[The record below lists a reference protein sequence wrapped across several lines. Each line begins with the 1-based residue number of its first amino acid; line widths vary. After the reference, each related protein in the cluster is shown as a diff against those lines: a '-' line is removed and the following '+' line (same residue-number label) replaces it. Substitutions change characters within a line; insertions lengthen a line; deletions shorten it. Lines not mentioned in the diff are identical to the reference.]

1 MDYSEVFSKAWKIV
15 WKFKALWIFGILSS
29 CARAGSGGSGGSS
42 GGGGGSSQLLDSGVL
57 ASPQAFLPK
66 QVYLWWLQF
75 QQAGEMEPWAVFLI
89 IIAVFFAVF
98 ALIVLSLFLGVL
110 GRVGVARGAWLAD
123 EGEEK
128 LSFSRIFEES
138 KPYFWRV
145 FLFFL
150 LLFAMSLVIVGVLAI
165 PILLMIIFTLGLGLI
180 LLIPLFIVVAFA
192 VKILIEQTIV
202 AIVAEDLGVF
212 AAIER
217 AWKLLVEKP
226 WPQVVIALVTTIA
239 EIAVTFVLVIPIFLV
254 LLPFLVSI
262 FFQTE
267 AVIGI
272 GAIVSGAGFLLYLP
286 FILLGTG
293 IMYAYFGTLWAMT
306 FRRLTQPLAPAVVD
320 VAAE

>member
-1 MDYSEVFSKAWKIV
+1 MNYSEVFSKAWKIV

-42 GGGGGSSQLLDSGVL
+42 GGSGGSSELINSGVL
-57 ASPQAFLPK
+57 ASPNVVLPK
-66 QVYLWWLQF
+66 QIYQWYLQYQYAWDT
-75 QQAGEMEPWAVFLI
+75 EPWGVFLI
-89 IIAVFFAVF
+89 IMAVFFLVT
-98 ALIVLSLFLGVL
+98 ALVVLSIFLGVL

-123 EGEEK
+123 EGEES
-128 LSFSRIFEES
+128 LGFSRIFNES
-138 KPYFWRV
+138 KPYYWRV

-150 LLFAMSLVIVGVLAI
+150 LLVAVSIVFVSLIAI
-165 PILLMIIFTLGLGLI
+165 PMLLMVIFTLGLGLL

-217 AWKLLVEKP
+217 AWNLLISQP
-226 WPQVVIALVTTIA
+226 WPQIVVGIAVTLG
-239 EIAVTFVLVIPIFLV
+239 EIAVMFVLVIPV
-254 LLPFLVSI
+254 LLVMIPFFISI
-262 FFQTE
+262 FFQTD

-272 GAIVSGAGFLLYLP
+272 GALLSGAGFLLYMP
-286 FILLGTG
+286 VMILASGV
-293 IMYAYFGTLWAMT
+293 MYAYIGTLWALT
-306 FRRLTQPLAPAVVD
+306 FRRLTQPLAPAVVE

>member
-1 MDYSEVFSKAWKIV
+1 
-15 WKFKALWIFGILSS
+15 
-29 CARAGSGGSGGSS
+29 
-42 GGGGGSSQLLDSGVL
+42 
-57 ASPQAFLPK
+57 
-66 QVYLWWLQF
+66 
-75 QQAGEMEPWAVFLI
+75 
-89 IIAVFFAVF
+89 
-98 ALIVLSLFLGVL
+98 
-110 GRVGVARGAWLAD
+110 
-123 EGEEK
+123 
-128 LSFSRIFEES
+128 
-138 KPYFWRV
+138 
-145 FLFFL
+145 
-150 LLFAMSLVIVGVLAI
+150 
-165 PILLMIIFTLGLGLI
+165 MIIFTLGLGLI

-226 WPQVVIALVTTIA
+226 WPQMVIALVTTIA

-262 FFQTE
+262 FFQTD

-272 GAIVSGAGFLLYLP
+272 GAIISGAGFLLYLP
-286 FILLGTG
+286 LILLATG

-320 VAAE
+320 VSAE